1 MPLQPGTRLGA
12 YEILSPL
19 GTGGMG
25 EVYRAHDPKLDRDV
39 AVKVLPTETAADP
52 ERLERFQRE
61 ARALAAVDH
70 PGIVGVFSV
79 EESGGVHFLTMQ
91 LVDGQPLD
99 LRIAQGDLSP
109 SGILD
114 VALPLTDA
122 LAAAH
127 ESGIVHRDL
136 KPANVMVGRDGRIK
150 VLDFGLAKLAGAGS
164 GEPAGSQ
171 LATAAGMQTR
181 EGVVMGTVP
190 YMSPEQLS
198 GRPADSRSDVFSLGI
213 ILYEMAS
220 GRRPFRG
227 DSSAELISSIMRDTP
242 PELTGLRADLPA
254 GLSRIIGRCL
264 EKDAGR
270 RYPTARSLHDELQAL
285 RSQLASGPAPA
296 PPTGASGVT
305 LPSRPRRRA
314 GISAIA
320 AVAIIAVAA
329 GLVSVWKS
337 RPASPTA
344 RSAASASPSPSIAV
358 LPLVNE
364 GGSADDEYFSDGMT
378 DELATALTKVSGL
391 RVAARSSAYSF
402 KGKTADAREIGEKL
416 SVGAVLEGTVR
427 RSGSRIRVTAQLVN
441 ATDGLVLWSEQYER
455 DAKDVF
461 AVQDDITGSI
471 VSALRLKLVSG
482 PSSGSKASQTEDTE
496 AHDLYLRG
504 RFFMFQQSEDGL
516 RKALDYFDQA
526 LAKDP
531 NYAPAYAGQ
540 AFAWAWLADA
550 VLPPREAYPKAK
562 AAAQKALQLDPSNVE
577 ARGMLGMILWL
588 YDWDRSGSE
597 QEFRRAL
604 ETNPSSMDLH
614 NFRAI
619 SLCEARQYEAGL
631 SEADRAIA
639 LDPLNV
645 WPSWVR
651 EYCLCIGRRYDEVIA
666 QHRKSEELDPRFFY
680 SDTWAGVAYREKKMY
695 AESVA
700 EYEKAQKNAGMPLPG
715 LAVTYARMGKTAEA
729 RAILQQ
735 LLEINRKRYIP
746 PEFFSEIYAALG
758 EKDEAFVWLDKSY
771 DARSAFLPALL
782 YSPLFDD
789 LRSDPRFP
797 EMIKKR
803 NLDR

>member
-1 MPLQPGTRLGA
+1 
-12 YEILSPL
+12 
-19 GTGGMG
+19 MG
-25 EVYRAHDPKLDRDV
+25 EVYRATDTRLEREV
-39 AVKVLPTETAADP
+39 ALKVLPEAMAADP

-61 ARALAAVDH
+61 ARALAALDH
-70 PGIVGVFSV
+70 PGIVGVYSV

-91 LVDGQPLD
+91 LVEGEPLD
-99 LRIAQGDLSP
+99 LQLAAGALSLRRILE
-109 SGILD
+109 I
-114 VALPLTDA
+114 ALPLTDA
-122 LAAAH
+122 LATAH
-127 ESGIVHRDL
+127 ERGIVHRDL
-136 KPANVMVGRDGRIK
+136 KPANVMVTRDGRVK
-150 VLDFGLAKLAGAGS
+150 VLDFGLAKLAGPGS

-171 LATAAGMQTR
+171 LPTAVGMQTR

-198 GRPADSRSDVFSLGI
+198 GRTADARSDVFALGI

-227 DSSAELISSIMRDTP
+227 DSSAELISSILRDTP

-254 GLSRIIGRCL
+254 DLSRIIRRCL
-264 EKDAGR
+264 EKDPGP
-270 RYPTARSLHDELQAL
+270 RYPTARALHDDLQGL
-285 RSQLASGPAPA
+285 RSQPGSGAVPATPG
-296 PPTGASGVT
+296 PMPSGATPG
-305 LPSRPRRRA
+305 RGGRRRLWIA
-314 GISAIA
+314 GAVAVA
-320 AVAIIAVAA
+320 AVA
-329 GLVSVWKS
+329 GLIVLRTA
-337 RPASPTA
+337 RPA
-344 RSAASASPSPSIAV
+344 RSAGAAAADSSSSPSPSIAV

-364 GGSADDEYFSDGMT
+364 GGSSDDEYFSDGMT
-378 DELATALTKVSGL
+378 DELASALTKVPGL

-402 KGKTADAREIGEKL
+402 KGKSADAREIGGKL
-416 SVGAVLEGTVR
+416 SVGTVLEGTVR
-427 RSGSRIRVTAQLVN
+427 RSGSKIRVTAQLVN
-441 ATDGLVLWSEQYER
+441 AADGLVLWSEQYER

-471 VSALRLKLVSG
+471 VSALRLKLAPGESA
-482 PSSGSKASQTEDTE
+482 GSRASQTGNPE

-504 RFFMFQQSEDGL
+504 RFFMFQQTEEGL
-516 RKALDYFDQA
+516 RKALVYFGQA

-531 NYAPAYAGQ
+531 NYAPAYAGT

-562 AAAQKALQLDPSNVE
+562 AAAQRALELDPSNVE
-577 ARGMLGMILWL
+577 ARSMLGIILWL
-588 YDWDRSGSE
+588 YDWDRTGSE
-597 QEFRRAL
+597 AEFRRAL
-604 ETNPSSMDLH
+604 QSNPNSMDAH
-614 NFRAI
+614 NLRAI
-619 SLCEARQYEAGL
+619 SLCEMRQYEAGL
-631 SEADRAIA
+631 AEADRAIA

-651 EYCLCIGRRYDEVIA
+651 EYCLCIGRRYDEAIA
-666 QHRKSEELDPRFFY
+666 QHRKSEELDPHFFY
-680 SDTWAGVAYREKKMY
+680 SDSWPGVAYREKKMY

-700 EYEKAQKNAGMPLPG
+700 EYEKAQKITGKPLPG

-735 LLEINRKRYIP
+735 LLELNRRRYIP
-746 PEFFSEIYAALG
+746 PEFFSEVYAALG
-758 EKDEAFVWLDKSY
+758 EKDEAFAWLDKSY

-797 EMIKKR
+797 EMVKKR